1 MRVWNNAALP
11 LTSFP
16 SQSLRLSSI
25 PDKLYIFARPSKGG
39 LTGTISQTTPD
50 TFLRITNLQINYNN
64 RISILYTLPFTYLSV
79 ILKIY
84 IITYNHLS

>member
-64 RISILYTLPFTYLSV
+64 RISIFGTYTEADLYKMSV
-79 ILKIY
+79 RNGLK
-84 IITYNHLS
+84 SS